1 MKAALVAVALMSALG
16 AGAQEAQRFVD
27 RYKQFVDTAWTDK
40 NPTEERMEYNDSV
53 FEELTYQYHNIYKE
67 EMTAPQIEDY
77 TEYRTRYLRQ
87 RASRRATRSAGDA
100 SDSVDEASG
109 KVKKGAGKVR
119 AKVNGFFRGL
129 FSGKK

>member
-1 MKAALVAVALMSALG
+1 MDG
-16 AGAQEAQRFVD
+16 
-27 RYKQFVDTAWTDK
+27 Y
-40 NPTEERMEYNDSV
+40 
-53 FEELTYQYHNIYKE
+53 EELTYQYHNIYKE